1 MVLKKATRK
10 KAARRKPA
18 RKKAT
23 KSRPAAKKRATAGP
37 KKTSAASRSSARRP
51 AKKVSGARTVATE
64 KASHARSATTKKKS
78 SKKSAKPSAKKP
90 AARMRAVASRKTPK
104 KKASTAASRRE
115 EAAKRAE
122 AVRRQL
128 DKAQVGTFDDLVRGC
143 DPEVQEIARRLQAL
157 VFEVIPDAEE
167 VTYLR
172 WRITLY
178 KKRTEICGIQPA
190 GDRCNFYLTKGAY
203 LHDPEGILEG
213 TGKLIRHV
221 KVRSVVGTAAE
232 SIREL
237 LKQAVDLSQR

>member
-1 MVLKKATRK
+1 
-10 KAARRKPA
+10 
-18 RKKAT
+18 
-23 KSRPAAKKRATAGP
+23 
-37 KKTSAASRSSARRP
+37 
-51 AKKVSGARTVATE
+51 
-64 KASHARSATTKKKS
+64 
-78 SKKSAKPSAKKP
+78 
-90 AARMRAVASRKTPK
+90 MRAVAAKKIPK
-104 KKASTAASRRE
+104 KKISTAASRRE

-237 LKQAVDLSQR
+237 LKQAVELSQR